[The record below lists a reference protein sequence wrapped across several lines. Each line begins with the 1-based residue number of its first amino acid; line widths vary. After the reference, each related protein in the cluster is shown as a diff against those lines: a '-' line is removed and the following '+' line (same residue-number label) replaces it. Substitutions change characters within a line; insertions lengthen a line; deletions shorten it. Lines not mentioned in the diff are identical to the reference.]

1 MTIALGIDSLCWHM
15 PLESGRI
22 TFEAMLEDCA
32 SLGAPVVALNLHH
45 TRARSV
51 ADHGTLAQVAADLG
65 IRLLAQGDFVGSP
78 RLGDDPSVG
87 VERIEGWL
95 ERAVAVGSPT
105 LRLASGFYRA
115 ELAGEPDKIEAER
128 EYVTQVLLRATPIAA
143 AAGVRLVM
151 ENHSDF
157 LVSEYEVIVREVGPE
172 HVGIWLDLINPI
184 MTFDDPFRA
193 ISTLAP
199 LAVNG
204 HIRDYELVSIQQPDH
219 YHRRGFEVR
228 YRYPGEGVAPLAA
241 LIGALSTA
249 VGDRP
254 YDLLIEGLDSTPDE
268 LDQHERLTSAM
279 AIVTGLLEREAA

>member
-1 MTIALGIDSLCWHM
+1 VTISLGIDSLCWHM
-15 PLESGRI
+15 PLEAGRI
-22 TFEAMLEDCA
+22 TVEAMLADAA

-45 TRARSV
+45 TRTRAV
-51 ADHGTLAQVAADLG
+51 ADHAALAGVAGDLG

-78 RLGDDPSVG
+78 RKGDDPAVG
-87 VERIEGWL
+87 VERIERWL

-115 ELAGEPDKIEAER
+115 ELQGEPEKIEAER
-128 EYVTQVLLRATPIAA
+128 AYVTELLMRATPIAA
-143 AAGVRLVM
+143 SAGIRLVI

-157 LVSEYEVIVREVGPE
+157 LVNEYEAIVRDVGAD

-184 MTFDDPFRA
+184 MTFDDPYRA
-193 ISTLAP
+193 IEMLAP

-204 HIRDYELVSIQQPDH
+204 HVRDYELVSIQQPDG

-228 YRYPGEGVAPLAA
+228 YRYPGEGVAPLPA
-241 LIGALSTA
+241 LIDALTAA

-254 YDLLIEGLDSTPDE
+254 YDLLIEGLDSTPDV

-279 AIVTGLLEREAA
+279 AVVRDLLEKAAA

>member
-1 MTIALGIDSLCWHM
+1 VTISLGIDSLCWHM
-15 PLESGRI
+15 PLEAGRI
-22 TFEAMLEDCA
+22 TVEAMLEDAA
-32 SLGAPVVALNLHH
+32 SLGAPVLALNLHH

-51 ADHGTLAQVAADLG
+51 AEHSTLASVAGGLG
-65 IRLLAQGDFVGSP
+65 VRLLAQGDFVGSP
-78 RLGDDPSVG
+78 RLGDDPAVG
-87 VERIEGWL
+87 VDRIERWL

-115 ELAGEPDKIEAER
+115 ELAGQPEMIEAER
-128 EYVTQVLLRATPIAA
+128 EYVTHVLSRASPIAA
-143 AAGVRLVM
+143 SAGVRLVI

-157 LVSEYEVIVREVGPE
+157 LVTEYEVIVREVGAD

-184 MTFDDPFRA
+184 MTFDDPYRA
-193 ISTLAP
+193 IATLAP

-204 HIRDYELVSIQQPDH
+204 HVRDYELVSIHQPDR

-228 YRYPGEGVAPLAA
+228 YRYPGEGVAPLPA
-241 LIGALSTA
+241 LIEALSAA

-254 YDLLIEGLDSTPDE
+254 YDLLIEGLDSTPDV

-279 AIVTGLLEREAA
+279 AVVRDLLEKAAA

>member
-1 MTIALGIDSLCWHM
+1 MTITLGIDSLCWHM

-45 TRARSV
+45 TRTRSV

-115 ELAGEPDKIEAER
+115 ELAGQPDKIEAER

-143 AAGVRLVM
+143 AGRRPTRDGEPLRLPRIGVR
-151 ENHSDF
+151 
-157 LVSEYEVIVREVGPE
+157 
-172 HVGIWLDLINPI
+172 
-184 MTFDDPFRA
+184 
-193 ISTLAP
+193 
-199 LAVNG
+199 
-204 HIRDYELVSIQQPDH
+204 
-219 YHRRGFEVR
+219 
-228 YRYPGEGVAPLAA
+228 
-241 LIGALSTA
+241 
-249 VGDRP
+249 GDRARGRRRP
-254 YDLLIEGLDSTPDE
+254 RGDLARSDQSDHDVRRPVPGDLDVGAARGERSHPRLRAD
-268 LDQHERLTSAM
+268 LDPAARPLPPPRVRG
-279 AIVTGLLEREAA
+279 AIPLSGRRRRPLGRVDRRALDARWAIDRTTC